1 MQPATLDV
9 QAFINQHPFSRLQ
22 WRILLLC
29 FLVVAVDGLNTASV
43 GFIAPALAAHWHVSK
58 AALAPVMSAALF
70 GLAIGALTA
79 GPMADRYGRKSVI
92 VVSVLTFGLSSL
104 FASQAG
110 SLSEMV
116 ALRFVAGLGLGA
128 AMPNTSTLMTEYSP
142 MSRRSL
148 FGTLMLCGFTLGSAS
163 AGFLSSLLIPA
174 FGWRSVLLAGG
185 ILPTVLSIVLI
196 VLLPESAR
204 FLVVQ
209 RAPAAR
215 IAAILRK
222 IAPLAKLD
230 DVIFCVP
237 EGTQNGR
244 SSVRALFAPQYS
256 LGTLLLWMTNFF
268 GQVVV
273 YLLTGWLPTLMRDAG
288 IPIESAAL
296 VTAMFMFGGTF
307 GAVFLGWLMDRTN
320 RYLVI
325 AVSYG
330 TAVAFIVPIGS
341 HQDGLVL
348 LKALVF
354 GAGFAMGA
362 QAALSV
368 LASQLY
374 ETPCRATGVSWM
386 LGIGRLGGIVGA
398 SIGGVLLTA
407 GWDFRLIFTSLAA
420 PTALA
425 AAAIGAMGIYV
436 GKLAAPVAKTG
447 AAAVQGET
455 TRRQSWSG
463 QRDNG

>member
-9 QAFINQHPFSRLQ
+9 QAFINQHRFSGLQ

-43 GFIAPALAAHWHVSK
+43 GFIAPALAAHWNVSK

-92 VVSVLTFGLSSL
+92 VTSVLTFGLSSL
-104 FASQAG
+104 FAAQAG

-163 AGFLSSLLIPA
+163 AGFLSSLLIPT
-174 FGWRSVLLAGG
+174 FGWRSVLLVGG
-185 ILPTVLSIVLI
+185 ILPTVLGMVLI

-204 FLVVQ
+204 FLVVH

-230 DVIFCVP
+230 GVTFCVP

-244 SSVRALFAPQYS
+244 ASIRALFAPQYAA
-256 LGTLLLWMTNFF
+256 GTLLLWMTNFF

-273 YLLTGWLPTLMRDAG
+273 YLLTGWLPTLMGDAG
-288 IPIESAAL
+288 IPIQSAAL

-320 RYLVI
+320 RYLVL

-341 HQDGLVL
+341 HQDGLIL

-368 LASQLY
+368 LASQFY

-398 SIGGVLLTA
+398 STGGILLTA
-407 GWDFRLIFTSLAA
+407 GWDFQLIFTSLAA
-420 PTALA
+420 PAALA
-425 AAAIGAMGIYV
+425 ATAIGAMGIYV
-436 GKLAAPVAKTG
+436 GKLAAPVAKAEAMEG
-447 AAAVQGET
+447 GT
-455 TRRQSWSG
+455 TR
-463 QRDNG
+463 